1 MATAVKGSKMMN
13 LINYRLRVI
22 LVDSRQLT
30 GQMLAF
36 DKHMN
41 MVLADCEEF
50 RHIKRKVTKTS
61 KEETEVEEKRTLGLA
76 IIRGEFIVSLLVE
89 GPPPADVSTRF
100 STLQAGPGVGHP
112 AGRGLPIGSVS
123 AMPPAGCIIFF
134 FFVINGFP
142 RIGLAGPVRGVGT
155 GMAAPPVFRP
165 PGFSSTGMP
174 LPPQGFAPPGF
185 PSTQLQPGFRP
196 SG

>member
-1 MATAVKGSKMMN
+1 MTTAVKGSKMVN
-13 LINYRLRVI
+13 LVNYRLRVT
-22 LVDSRQLT
+22 LCDSRQLI

-50 RHIKRKVTKTS
+50 RHIKRKLTKSS

-76 IIRGEFIVSLLVE
+76 IVRGEFIVSLLVE
-89 GPPPADVSTRF
+89 GPPPTDSSARF
-100 STLQAGPGVGHP
+100 STIQPGPGVGHS

-123 AMPPAGCIIFF
+123 TMAPA
-134 FFVINGFP
+134 
-142 RIGLAGPVRGVGT
+142 GLAGPVRGVGT

-165 PGFSSTGMP
+165 PGFPATGIS
-174 LPPQGFAPPGF
+174 LPSQGFAPPGF

-196 SG
+196 SS